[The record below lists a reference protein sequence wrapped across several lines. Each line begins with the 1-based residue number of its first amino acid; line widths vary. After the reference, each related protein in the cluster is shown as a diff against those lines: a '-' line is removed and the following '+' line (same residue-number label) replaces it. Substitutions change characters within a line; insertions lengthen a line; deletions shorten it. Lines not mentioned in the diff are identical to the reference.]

1 MFRAHHNPAL
11 YESMKSY
18 VEAAIELVLLEV
30 TSKANSSVDDEAF
43 FFARLAAT
51 DELTKLQEYQR
62 CLDALKAD
70 STICSQTETLAGTNS
85 GRRSR
90 TQSPEGLM
98 RTVLDLGLNKQ
109 QSAYDPERFEREYS
123 RFEEAYYCSEIVYE
137 VIAPLPGITVSQPLR
152 LADDLE
158 LASLPLEELNSR
170 LGSKGQSSEYSF
182 GDEVC
187 VVRSE
192 YRLPKVVGEDKQH
205 SLQDREQDQ
214 ARQRAVNDR
223 IEQVINALRLSGIE
237 NAYQSVI
244 IHRPSQWAFD
254 QERFFPSRFQPDIF
268 FVSNLEDQWLQG
280 FAVFWGQLQSEG
292 IQKRRFLE
300 VSIRRLGYAHERP
313 RLEDKIIDL
322 MIAAEA
328 LFLSDYKKDSYF
340 GEIRYRLSLRAALFL
355 ANEPEA
361 EKLIFRWM
369 RAAYDL
375 RSTLAHGGEVSRA
388 KLPKHPDGSDV
399 SVADFVATIQT
410 YIRIALVKAVNIA
423 QVPTAPFHLVDWDE
437 LVFSGKSND
446 VASRPHSN

>member
-1 MFRAHHNPAL
+1 MSSAHHNPAL
-11 YESMKSY
+11 YEAMKSY
-18 VEAAIELVLLEV
+18 VAAAIELVVLEF
-30 TSKANSSVDDEAF
+30 TSRPLSSLDNEAF

-51 DELTKLQEYQR
+51 DEFTKLPEYQK

-70 STICSQTETLAGTNS
+70 SVICSQTETLAGTNS

-98 RTVLDLGLNKQ
+98 RTVLDLGLNKEE
-109 QSAYDPERFEREYS
+109 SANDPERFEREYPK
-123 RFEEAYYCSEIVYE
+123 FEEAYYCSEIVYD
-137 VIAPLPGITVSQPLR
+137 VIAPLPGISVSHPLR

-158 LASLPLEELNSR
+158 LVSLPLAELNSMVV
-170 LGSKGQSSEYSF
+170 SKGRSGEDSF
-182 GDEVC
+182 GDKVC

-192 YRLPKVVGEDKQH
+192 CRLPKVIGEITQQ

-214 ARQRAVNDR
+214 ARQCAVNDR

-254 QERFFPSRFQPDIF
+254 QERFFPSRFQPDVF

-292 IQKRRFLE
+292 IEKRKFLE

-361 EKLIFRWM
+361 EKLVFRWM

-375 RSTLAHGGEVSRA
+375 RSTLAHGGEVSHA
-388 KLPKHPDGSDV
+388 KLPKRPDGSDV

-410 YIRIALVKAVNIA
+410 YVRIALVKAINIA
-423 QVPTAPFHLVDWDE
+423 QEPTAPFHLVDWDQ
-437 LVFSGKSND
+437 LVFSGRGND
-446 VASRPHSN
+446 VC